1 MCFIND
7 VCKDRDSFVKWNCI
21 LYYIPVS
28 FILIFSYYRGRGT
41 VNFSIFDGKTIYMET
56 NFEIQLAWQFIEN
69 TGTHL
74 FLTGKAGTGKTTFL
88 RELKAKSPKRMV
100 VVAPTGIAAI
110 NAGGVTIHSFFQL
123 PFAPYVPDTKFMSA
137 QTFHKFG
144 KEKINIIRSM
154 DLLVID
160 EVSMVRADLLD
171 AIDAVLRQY
180 RDRHKPFGGVQIL
193 MIGDLQQLAPVV
205 KEEDWQLLSPY
216 YDTAFFFGS
225 RTLKETEY
233 VTIELKKVYRQSDS
247 TFLNLLNKIRENIAD
262 ESVLAELNKR
272 YLPGFRPRE
281 EEGYIRLTTHNYQAQ
296 QYNDR
301 QLTALPG
308 QPYSFRAKTEG
319 TFPESAY
326 PADEILTVKKGAQI
340 MFIKNDSSGEH
351 RFYNGKIGLV
361 TDVCKDGIR
370 VRGNGDAE
378 SFLLETEEWTNSKY
392 TLNPVTK
399 EITEEVEGR
408 FRQYP
413 VRLAWAITIHKS
425 QGLTFERAIIDAN
438 ASFAHGQVYVALSR
452 CKSLEGL
459 VLGSPLRQEAII
471 SDDTIDDF
479 TRQVEALSPD
489 RQKLNKLQR
498 QYFYE
503 LLCEQFDFHSLER
516 HFALVLRLL
525 DEHLYRLYPKLL
537 ERYKGTYEL
546 YKANITKVGDTFR
559 IQYTE
564 LVNATDDYVGD
575 RQLQSRLISGARYFR
590 EKLDE
595 ILFPLVSETKVQ
607 TDNKEIKKKITE
619 ALGVL
624 RVALHVKK
632 GTLLSTEEHGFS
644 VSTYLKQKAILT
656 ITEENGEGRRERGEG
671 KRERGGQRADKIEV
685 PTDILHPELYKQLI
699 AWRNSE
705 AAQAGVPVYTI
716 IQQKAILGIV
726 NLLPVDVPSLVRI
739 PYFGKKGA
747 EKYGDVL
754 LNMVNNYVKENNV
767 ERPEIPES
775 PKKKMKEEVVATKP
789 DATVIVKTPK
799 QDTKEVSFS
808 MFRQGMNI
816 EEIAKA
822 RELVTGTIAGHLEHY
837 VRSGV
842 IRINDLVPQEKVNK
856 ITQYL
861 QQHAD
866 APSITLIKAGL
877 GDDVSYADI
886 RLVMASLSKA

>member
-1 MCFIND
+1 
-7 VCKDRDSFVKWNCI
+7 
-21 LYYIPVS
+21 
-28 FILIFSYYRGRGT
+28 
-41 VNFSIFDGKTIYMET
+41 MET

-225 RTLKETEY
+225 RTLRETEY

-247 TFLNLLNKIRENIAD
+247 TFLNLLNKIRENTAD

-471 SDDTIDDF
+471 SDDTIDHF
-479 TRQVEALSPD
+479 TREVEALSPD

-546 YKANITKVGDTFR
+546 YKTNITKVGDTFR
-559 IQYTE
+559 LQYTE

-575 RQLQSRLISGARYFR
+575 RQLQSRFISGARYFR
-590 EKLDE
+590 EKLEE
-595 ILFPLVSETKVQ
+595 IVFPLVSETKVQ

-624 RVALHVKK
+624 RVALYVKK

-656 ITEENGEGRRERGEG
+656 ITEENGERRREKGEG

-767 ERPEIPES
+767 ERPEMPEA
-775 PKKKMKEEVVATKP
+775 PKKKIKEEVVATKP

-886 RLVMASLSKA
+886 RLVMASLC

>member
-1 MCFIND
+1 
-7 VCKDRDSFVKWNCI
+7 
-21 LYYIPVS
+21 
-28 FILIFSYYRGRGT
+28 
-41 VNFSIFDGKTIYMET
+41 MET

-233 VTIELKKVYRQSDS
+233 VTIELKKVYRQSDT
-247 TFLNLLNKIRENIAD
+247 TFLNLLNKIRENTAD
-262 ESVLAELNKR
+262 ESVFAELNKR
-272 YLPGFRPRE
+272 YLPGFRPKE

-308 QPYSFRAKTEG
+308 QPYRFRAKTEG

-392 TLNPVTK
+392 TLNPITK

-471 SDDTIDDF
+471 SDDTIDHF
-479 TRQVEALSPD
+479 TREVEALSPD

-537 ERYKGTYEL
+537 ERYKGAYEL
-546 YKANITKVGDTFR
+546 YKTNITKVGDTFR

-564 LVNATDDYVGD
+564 LVNATDDYVDD

-590 EKLDE
+590 EKLEE
-595 ILFPLVSETKVQ
+595 IVFPLVSETKVQ
-607 TDNKEIKKKITE
+607 TDNKEVKKKITE

-632 GTLLSTEEHGFS
+632 GTLLSTEEYGFS

-685 PTDILHPELYKQLI
+685 PTDILHPELYRQLI

-767 ERPEIPES
+767 ERPEMPEA

-861 QQHAD
+861 KQHAD

-886 RLVMASLSKA
+886 RLVMASLH

>member
-1 MCFIND
+1 
-7 VCKDRDSFVKWNCI
+7 
-21 LYYIPVS
+21 
-28 FILIFSYYRGRGT
+28 
-41 VNFSIFDGKTIYMET
+41 MET

-471 SDDTIDDF
+471 SDDTIDHF
-479 TRQVEALSPD
+479 TREVEALSPD

-516 HFALVLRLL
+516 YFALVLRLL

-546 YKANITKVGDTFR
+546 YKTNITKVGDTFR
-559 IQYTE
+559 LQYTE

-575 RQLQSRLISGARYFR
+575 RQLQSRFISGARYFR
-590 EKLDE
+590 EKLEE
-595 ILFPLVSETKVQ
+595 IVFPLVSETKVQ

-624 RVALHVKK
+624 RVALYVKK

-656 ITEENGEGRRERGEG
+656 ITEENGEGRREKGEG

-767 ERPEIPES
+767 ERPEMPEA
-775 PKKKMKEEVVATKP
+775 PKKKIKEEVIATKP

>member
-471 SDDTIDDF
+471 SDDTIDHF
-479 TRQVEALSPD
+479 TREVEALSPD

>member
-1 MCFIND
+1 
-7 VCKDRDSFVKWNCI
+7 
-21 LYYIPVS
+21 
-28 FILIFSYYRGRGT
+28 
-41 VNFSIFDGKTIYMET
+41 MET

-144 KEKINIIRSM
+144 KEKINIIRSL

-180 RDRHKPFGGVQIL
+180 RDRHKPFGGVQVL

-233 VTIELKKVYRQSDS
+233 VTIELKKVYRQSDT
-247 TFLNLLNKIRENIAD
+247 TFLNLLNKIRENTAD
-262 ESVLAELNKR
+262 ESVFAELNKR

-301 QLTALPG
+301 QLAALPG

-471 SDDTIDDF
+471 SDDTIDHF
-479 TRQVEALSPD
+479 TREVEALSPD

-537 ERYKGTYEL
+537 ERYKGAYEL

-590 EKLDE
+590 EKLEE
-595 ILFPLVSETKVQ
+595 IVFPLVSETKIQ
-607 TDNKEIKKKITE
+607 TDNKEVKKKITE

-656 ITEENGEGRRERGEG
+656 ITEENGEGRREKGEG

-726 NLLPVDVPSLVRI
+726 NLLPVDVSSLVRI

-767 ERPEIPES
+767 ERPEMPEA

-799 QDTKEVSFS
+799 PDTKEVSFS

>member
-1 MCFIND
+1 
-7 VCKDRDSFVKWNCI
+7 
-21 LYYIPVS
+21 
-28 FILIFSYYRGRGT
+28 
-41 VNFSIFDGKTIYMET
+41 MET

-225 RTLKETEY
+225 RTLRETEY

-247 TFLNLLNKIRENIAD
+247 TFLNLLNKIRENTAD

-471 SDDTIDDF
+471 SDDTIDHF
-479 TRQVEALSPD
+479 TREVEALSPD

-546 YKANITKVGDTFR
+546 YKTNITKVGDTFR
-559 IQYTE
+559 LQYTE

-575 RQLQSRLISGARYFR
+575 RQLQSRFISGARYFR
-590 EKLDE
+590 EKLEE
-595 ILFPLVSETKVQ
+595 IVFPLVSETKVQ

-624 RVALHVKK
+624 RVALYVKK

-656 ITEENGEGRRERGEG
+656 ITEENGEGRREKGEG

-767 ERPEIPES
+767 ERPEMPEV
-775 PKKKMKEEVVATKP
+775 PKKKIKEEVVATKP

>member
-1 MCFIND
+1 
-7 VCKDRDSFVKWNCI
+7 
-21 LYYIPVS
+21 
-28 FILIFSYYRGRGT
+28 
-41 VNFSIFDGKTIYMET
+41 MET

-247 TFLNLLNKIRENIAD
+247 TFLNLLNKIRENTAD

-326 PADEILTVKKGAQI
+326 PAYEIFTVKKGAQI
-340 MFIKNDSSGEH
+340 MFIKNDSSREH

-471 SDDTIDDF
+471 SDDTIDHF
-479 TRQVEALSPD
+479 TREVEALSPD

-559 IQYTE
+559 LQYTE

-590 EKLDE
+590 EKLEE

-632 GTLLSTEEHGFS
+632 GALLSTEEHGFS

-656 ITEENGEGRRERGEG
+656 ITEENGEGRREKGEG

-767 ERPEIPES
+767 ERPEMPKA
-775 PKKKMKEEVVATKP
+775 PKKKIKEEVVATKP

-886 RLVMASLSKA
+886 RLVMASLR

>member
-1 MCFIND
+1 
-7 VCKDRDSFVKWNCI
+7 
-21 LYYIPVS
+21 
-28 FILIFSYYRGRGT
+28 
-41 VNFSIFDGKTIYMET
+41 MES
-56 NFEIQLAWQFIEN
+56 NPELQLAWQFIEN

-233 VTIELKKVYRQSDS
+233 VTIELKKVYRQSDT
-247 TFLNLLNKIRENIAD
+247 TFLNLLNKIRENTAD
-262 ESVLAELNKR
+262 ESVFAELNKR

-308 QPYSFRAKTEG
+308 QPYRFRAKTEG

-378 SFLLETEEWTNSKY
+378 SFLLEIEEWTNSKY

-471 SDDTIDDF
+471 SDDTIDHF
-479 TRQVEALSPD
+479 TREVEALSPD

-537 ERYKGTYEL
+537 ERYKGAYEL

-590 EKLDE
+590 EKLEE
-595 ILFPLVSETKVQ
+595 ILFPLVSETKIQ
-607 TDNKEIKKKITE
+607 TDNKEVKKKITE

-767 ERPEIPES
+767 ERPEMPEPS
-775 PKKKMKEEVVATKP
+775 KKKIKEEIVTTKP

-842 IRINDLVPQEKVNK
+842 IRINDLVPQEKVDK

-886 RLVMASLSKA
+886 RLVMASLH

>member
-1 MCFIND
+1 
-7 VCKDRDSFVKWNCI
+7 
-21 LYYIPVS
+21 
-28 FILIFSYYRGRGT
+28 
-41 VNFSIFDGKTIYMET
+41 MET

-144 KEKINIIRSM
+144 KEKINIIRSL

-233 VTIELKKVYRQSDS
+233 VTIELKKVYRQSDT
-247 TFLNLLNKIRENIAD
+247 TFLNLLNKIRENTAD

-308 QPYSFRAKTEG
+308 QSYRFRAKTEG

-471 SDDTIDDF
+471 SDDTIDHF
-479 TRQVEALSPD
+479 TREVEALSPD

-537 ERYKGTYEL
+537 ERYKGAYEL

-559 IQYTE
+559 IQYTD

-590 EKLDE
+590 EKLEE
-595 ILFPLVSETKVQ
+595 IVFPLVSETKIQ
-607 TDNKEIKKKITE
+607 TDNKEVKKKITE

-632 GTLLSTEEHGFS
+632 GTLTSTKEHGFS

-705 AAQAGVPVYTI
+705 AVQAGVPVYTI

-726 NLLPVDVPSLVRI
+726 NLLPVDVTSLVRI

-767 ERPEIPES
+767 ERPEMPEA
-775 PKKKMKEEVVATKP
+775 PKKKIKEEVVATKP

-842 IRINDLVPQEKVNK
+842 IRINDLVPQEKVDK

-861 QQHAD
+861 QQHVD

-886 RLVMASLSKA
+886 RLVMASLH

>member
-1 MCFIND
+1 
-7 VCKDRDSFVKWNCI
+7 
-21 LYYIPVS
+21 
-28 FILIFSYYRGRGT
+28 
-41 VNFSIFDGKTIYMET
+41 ME
-56 NFEIQLAWQFIEN
+56 NNPDLQLAWQFIEN

-123 PFAPYVPDTKFMSA
+123 PFAPYVPDSKFTSA
-137 QTFHKFG
+137 RTFHKFG
-144 KEKINIIRSM
+144 KEKINILRSL

-160 EVSMVRADLLD
+160 EISMVRADLLD

-180 RDRHKPFGGVQIL
+180 RNRYQPFGGVQLL

-205 KEEDWQLLSPY
+205 KEDEWQLLKPY

-225 RTLKETEY
+225 RALHETEY
-233 VTIELKKVYRQSDS
+233 VTIELKHIYRQSDAA
-247 TFLNLLNKIRENIAD
+247 FVNLLNRIRENTAD
-262 ESVLAELNKR
+262 ESVLTELNKR
-272 YLPGFRPRE
+272 YLPGFHPKE

-301 QLTALPG
+301 QLVALPG
-308 QPYSFRAKTEG
+308 QAYSFRAKTEG

-326 PADEILTVKKGAQI
+326 PADEVLTVKKGAQI
-340 MFIKNDSSGEH
+340 MFIKNDSSNEH

-361 TDVCKDGIR
+361 TGVSKDGIM
-370 VRGNGDAE
+370 VRGNGDGE

-413 VRLAWAITIHKS
+413 IRLAWAITIHKS

-459 VLGSPLRQEAII
+459 VLSSPLRKEAII
-471 SDDTIDDF
+471 SDDTIDEF
-479 TRQVEALSPD
+479 TCEVEALSPD
-489 RQKLNKLQR
+489 REKLNKLQHR
-498 QYFYE
+498 YFYE
-503 LLCEQFDFHSLER
+503 LLCEQFDFHSLDR
-516 HFALVLRLL
+516 HLALVLRLL

-537 ERYKGTYEL
+537 ERYKEADEL
-546 YKANITKVGDTFR
+546 YRTKIVKVGDTFQL
-559 IQYTE
+559 QYTE
-564 LVNATDDYVGD
+564 LVNASDDYRHD
-575 RQLQSRLISGARYFR
+575 ERLQQRLISGAHYFAGQL
-590 EKLDE
+590 EE
-595 ILFPLVSETKVQ
+595 ILSPLVAGTKIQ
-607 TDNKEIKKKITE
+607 TDNKVLKKKFGE
-619 ALGVL
+619 ALATL
-624 RVALHVKK
+624 QSALYIKK
-632 GTLLSTEEHGFS
+632 GTLLLTEKEGFS
-644 VSTYLKQKAILT
+644 VSSYLKRKAVLAI
-656 ITEENGEGRRERGEG
+656 ENSEKGDTGSSRTRTFSSSPKADRGE
-671 KRERGGQRADKIEV
+671 KIEV
-685 PTDILHPELYKQLI
+685 PTDILHPDLYKQLI
-699 AWRNSE
+699 AWRNAE
-705 AAQAGVPVYTI
+705 AAKAGLPVYTV

-726 NLLPVDVPSLVRI
+726 NLLPRDIASLVRI

-754 LNMVNNYVKENNV
+754 LDMVNRYVTS
-767 ERPEIPES
+767 S
-775 PKKKMKEEVVATKP
+775 PKTDTVTEPDRTSRNVSVAPPRTDP
-789 DATVIVKTPK
+789 EAVPVLTNTTAKTPRM
-799 QDTKEVSFS
+799 DTREISYA

-816 EEIAKA
+816 EEIAKK

-842 IRINDLVPQEKVNK
+842 IKVDQLVSREKVDK
-856 ITQYL
+856 VTRYL
-861 QQHAD
+861 QENAD
-866 APSITLIKAGL
+866 ARGITLIKAAL
-877 GDDVSYADI
+877 GDEVSYADI
-886 RLVMASLSKA
+886 RLVMAALHCAYNS